1 MDGRTSERLASFNKY
16 QINQQLLS
24 EETGWEGA
32 IIIAATA

>member
-16 QINQQLLS
+16 QINQQPLS